1 MPRPKGCSKW
11 EQAPGPPLTLQVAQ
25 GVFYQKDGEQVN
37 WKIYEI
43 RSTVVNA
50 KKKIKREGDLQIEG
64 WSETGSVRR

>member
-1 MPRPKGCSKW
+1 MNKTDT
-11 EQAPGPPLTLQVAQ
+11 APGLKAFMVRGEGEA
-25 GVFYQKDGEQVN
+25 GREQVN